1 MTMVNTWVMKG
12 HNCMTP
18 YTVVGAHSLTSAHT
32 LELTVKKHSL
42 TSAVSHIPSDKH
54 LLCASAV
61 LVSVWQGLGRTDSP
75 GGAVGQEMLA
85 WTMDP
90 GSLTVT
96 ISARHTSRGKKAP
109 KISVAEHIHMYNA
122 RHAQPVYLAMRHTS
136 GGYPQTHHCPQC
148 K

>member
-1 MTMVNTWVMKG
+1 MI
-12 HNCMTP
+12 P
-18 YTVVGAHSLTSAHT
+18 YTVVGAPSLTSAHT

-61 LVSVWQGLGRTDSP
+61 LVSVWQVLGGTDSP
-75 GGAVGQEMLA
+75 GGAVDQEMSA
-85 WTMDP
+85 WTVDL

-96 ISARHTSRGKKAP
+96 ISAGHTSRGKKAL
-109 KISVAEHIHMYNA
+109 KIGVAEHIHMYNA
-122 RHAQPVYLAMRHTS
+122 RYAQPIYLAMRHTS
-136 GGYPQTHHCPQC
+136 SGYQQTHHCPQC

>member
-1 MTMVNTWVMKG
+1 M
-12 HNCMTP
+12 
-18 YTVVGAHSLTSAHT
+18 
-32 LELTVKKHSL
+32 HSL
-42 TSAVSHIPSDKH
+42 TSAVSHVPSDKH

-96 ISARHTSRGKKAP
+96 ISAGHTSRGKKAP
-109 KISVAEHIHMYNA
+109 KIGVAEHIHKYNA
-122 RHAQPVYLAMRHTS
+122 RHPQPVYLAITMWHTS
-136 GGYPQTHHCPQC
+136 GGYPQTHRPLSSM
-148 K
+148 

>member
-1 MTMVNTWVMKG
+1 
-12 HNCMTP
+12 MTP
-18 YTVVGAHSLTSAHT
+18 YTVGGAPSLTSAHT
-32 LELTVKKHSL
+32 LEFTVKKHSL

-96 ISARHTSRGKKAP
+96 ISAGHTSRGKKVP
-109 KISVAEHIHMYNA
+109 KISVAEHIHTYNT
-122 RHAQPVYLAMRHTS
+122 RHAEQVYPAITMWHTS
-136 GGYPQTHHCPQC
+136 SGYPQTHYCPQC